1 MFTVKSYFK
10 LSLGRSMGRSWSQI
24 LNFLLLLELKKTS
37 IYNNFFIR
45 GSSSLVERIVA
56 ND

>member
-1 MFTVKSYFK
+1 MAKS
-10 LSLGRSMGRSWSQI
+10 I
-24 LNFLLLLELKKTS
+24 ILLLLELKKTS
-37 IYNNFFIR
+37 IYSVFIS